1 MPHQTKQGH
10 ARIRRSL
17 QIDLFV
23 GERQKAIGAVPVWTD
38 LPVWTG
44 LPAEV
49 QARLTAL
56 MTRLL
61 VEHADK
67 SATGSMTETGHDH

>member
-1 MPHQTKQGH
+1 MFMPHQTKQGQ
-10 ARIRRSL
+10 ARTRRSL

-23 GERQKAIGAVPVWTD
+23 GERQKAIGAVPVWT
-38 LPVWTG
+38 G

-61 VEHADK
+61 LEHADK